1 MPAVLFFSIEIAM
14 TMTEQLNALG
24 SILAQGSL
32 HSLFQP
38 IICLSERRILGY
50 EALSRGPSNSPLHS
64 PVALFSVASH
74 AGRLSELEIACRESA
89 CRRFSEQK
97 LPGKLFL
104 NISPESLMET
114 AHQPG
119 RTLQLLRDFGIPPSQ
134 VVIELTEQTPTDD
147 FDLLQT
153 ALHHYRDMGFAI
165 ALDDL
170 GAGYSSLRLWSEL
183 RPDYVKIDRHFIDG
197 IHQDALKREF
207 VGSILQIARASRA
220 QVIAEGI
227 ELPEELAVLTEMGV
241 DLVQGYLL
249 CRPQEQPPQEAR
261 LMLPKQDNANLALS
275 EEGSDL
281 SALLNEQPAVDQDTA
296 TALVLESFRRQA
308 NLNSLA
314 VLDGRGHPVGIVH
327 RHSLSD
333 ALLKP
338 FATDLFAR
346 KPISRLMSDDFL
358 AVELSQSLQQVSR
371 LLTSRARQRIEED
384 FIITLNGDYL
394 GLGRVIDV
402 LKLITELK
410 IQQARYANPLT
421 LLPGNVPIQQ
431 CLTRLLQ
438 QRRESVI
445 CYVDIDSFKPFNDIY
460 GYGRGDEVLL
470 CLAQC
475 LNDRVDPS
483 RDFVGHIGGDDFFT
497 GAGPAGLAQ
506 AAQPVIGR
514 FPHPMPALLSHRTH
528 RRRLLRG
535 VEPPGRA
542 PGVRLVVAVDRCGAF
557 VSTGLWTTG
566 CQPVGGAGLTG
577 QAPRQGCGRLQHSC
591 HRQHG
596 QRAAAALSLGGFRV
610 LVFEHS
616 HHFRGMPGCR
626 RHTIG
631 WPTETPQA
639 LHTLKEAGTRQA
651 AGALA
656 DDQRAAQ
663 WLLGLGVQCGQV
675 FKGRGQRLHR
685 RRGELQA
692 LQQRAVGQQMALAA
706 RLVQFVE

>member
-1 MPAVLFFSIEIAM
+1 M
-14 TMTEQLNALG
+14 TTTEQLSALS
-24 SILAQGSL
+24 SILAQSSL

-38 IICLSERRILGY
+38 IVSLSQRRILGY

-64 PVALFSVASH
+64 PVALFAVARQ
-74 AGRLSELEIACRESA
+74 AGRLSELEIACRYSA
-89 CRRFSEQK
+89 CKRFSEQQ

-104 NISPESLMET
+104 NVSPESLLEA

-119 RTLQLLRDFGIPPSQ
+119 RTLQLLQDFGIPPSQ
-134 VVIELTEQTPTDD
+134 VVIELTEQTPIDD
-147 FDLLQT
+147 FQLLQN
-153 ALHHYRDMGFAI
+153 ALHHYRDMGFSI

-207 VGSILQIARASRA
+207 VGSILQIAKASRA
-220 QVIAEGI
+220 LVIAEGI
-227 ELPEELAVLTEMGV
+227 EMAEELAVLTEMGV
-241 DLVQGYLL
+241 DLIQGYLL
-249 CRPQEQPPQEAR
+249 CRPQEQPPRDAR
-261 LMLPKQDNANLALS
+261 AMMPKHDNTSVALND
-275 EEGSDL
+275 EGSDL
-281 SALLNEQPAVDQDTA
+281 SALLKEQPAVARDIPTA
-296 TALVLESFRRQA
+296 NVLEAFRQQA

-314 VLDGRGHPVGIVH
+314 VLDEQGQPCGIVH

-346 KPISRLMSDDFL
+346 KPISRLMNDDFL

-371 LLTSRARQRIEED
+371 LITSRARQRIEED
-384 FIITLNGDYL
+384 FIITLNGHYL

-438 QRRESVI
+438 QGRESVI

-483 RDFVGHIGGDDFFT
+483 RDFVGHIGGDDFLLVLGPEDWRKRLNQLLDDFHSQCRRFYRSEHLE
-497 GAGPAGLAQ
+497 AGCFVALNRQGVRQ
-506 AAQPVIGR
+506 E
-514 FPHPMPALLSHRTH
+514 FPLLS
-528 RRRLLRG
+528 LSIG
-535 VEPPGRA
+535 V
-542 PGVRLVVAVDRCGAF
+542 VHLY
-557 VSTGLWTTG
+557 
-566 CQPVGGAGLTG
+566 
-577 QAPRQGCGRLQHSC
+577 
-591 HRQHG
+591 
-596 QRAAAALSLGGFRV
+596 
-610 LVFEHS
+610 
-616 HHFRGMPGCR
+616 
-626 RHTIG
+626 
-631 WPTETPQA
+631 PQA
-639 LHTLKEAGTRQA
+639 
-651 AGALA
+651 
-656 DDQRAAQ
+656 
-663 WLLGLGVQCGQV
+663 CGQLDSS
-675 FKGRGQRLHR
+675 QLA
-685 RRGELQA
+685 ELASQA
-692 LQQRAVGQQMALAA
+692 KHHAKNVQGYSIHVIDSLETAA
-706 RLVQFVE
+706 CLGTSVVNEPTRDRDQPTDLTASA

>member
-1 MPAVLFFSIEIAM
+1 M
-14 TMTEQLNALG
+14 TTTEQLSALS
-24 SILAQGSL
+24 SILTQSGL

-38 IICLSERRILGY
+38 IISLSERRILGY
-50 EALSRGPSNSPLHS
+50 EALTRGPSNSPLHS
-64 PVALFSVASH
+64 PIALFAVARQ
-74 AGRLSELEIACRESA
+74 AGRLSELEIACRQSA
-89 CRRFSEQK
+89 CRRFNEQQ

-104 NISPESLMET
+104 NVSPESLLEA

-119 RTLQLLRDFGIPPSQ
+119 RTLQLLQDFGIPPSQ
-134 VVIELTEQTPTDD
+134 VVIELTEQTPIDD
-147 FDLLQT
+147 FQLLQT
-153 ALHHYRDMGFAI
+153 ALHHYRAMGFSI

-207 VGSILQIARASRA
+207 VGSILQIAKASRA

-249 CRPQEQPPQEAR
+249 GRPQEHPPRDAR
-261 LMLPKQDNANLALS
+261 ALMPKHDSSSVALND
-275 EEGSDL
+275 EGSDL
-281 SALLNEQPAVDQDTA
+281 SALLNDQPAVHRDTP
-296 TALVLESFRRQA
+296 TANVLEAFRRQA

-314 VLDGRGHPVGIVH
+314 VLDEQGQPCGIVH

-346 KPISRLMSDDFL
+346 KPISRLMNDDFL
-358 AVELSQSLQQVSR
+358 AVEMSQSLQQVSR
-371 LLTSRARQRIEED
+371 LITSRARQRIEED
-384 FIITLNGDYL
+384 FIITLNGGYL

-438 QRRESVI
+438 QGRESVI

-475 LNDRVDPS
+475 LNERVDPS
-483 RDFVGHIGGDDFFT
+483 RDFVGHIGGDDFLLVL
-497 GAGPAGLAQ
+497 GPEDWRKRLNQ
-506 AAQPVIGR
+506 LLDDFQSQCRR
-514 FPHPMPALLSHRTH
+514 FYRPEHLEASCFIAPNRQGVRQEFPLLSLSIGAVHLH
-528 RRRLLRG
+528 PEACAQLDASQLAEMASQAKHHAKN
-535 VEPPGRA
+535 VPGYSVHVIDSLTA
-542 PGVRLVVAVDRCGAF
+542 PDLHPSQLV
-557 VSTGLWTTG
+557 
-566 CQPVGGAGLTG
+566 
-577 QAPRQGCGRLQHSC
+577 
-591 HRQHG
+591 G
-596 QRAAAALSLGGFRV
+596 QR
-610 LVFEHS
+610 
-616 HHFRGMPGCR
+616 
-626 RHTIG
+626 
-631 WPTETPQA
+631 
-639 LHTLKEAGTRQA
+639 
-651 AGALA
+651 
-656 DDQRAAQ
+656 
-663 WLLGLGVQCGQV
+663 
-675 FKGRGQRLHR
+675 
-685 RRGELQA
+685 
-692 LQQRAVGQQMALAA
+692 
-706 RLVQFVE
+706 

>member
-1 MPAVLFFSIEIAM
+1 M
-14 TMTEQLNALG
+14 TTTEQLSALS
-24 SILAQGSL
+24 SILAQSGL

-50 EALSRGPSNSPLHS
+50 EALTRGPSNSPLHS
-64 PVALFSVASH
+64 PVALFAVARQV
-74 AGRLSELEIACRESA
+74 GRLNELEIACRQSA
-89 CRRFSEQK
+89 CKGFSEQQ

-104 NISPESLMET
+104 NVSPESLLEA

-119 RTLQLLRDFGIPPSQ
+119 RTLQLLQDFGIPPSQ
-134 VVIELTEQTPTDD
+134 VVIELTEQTPIDD
-147 FDLLQT
+147 FQLLHN
-153 ALHHYRDMGFAI
+153 ALHHYRDMGFSI

-207 VGSILQIARASRA
+207 VGSILQIAKASRA

-227 ELPEELAVLTEMGV
+227 EVAEELEVLTEMGV
-241 DLVQGYLL
+241 DLLQGYLL
-249 CRPQEQPPQEAR
+249 CRPQEHPPR
-261 LMLPKQDNANLALS
+261 DGRNLLPKRESTPATLND
-275 EEGSDL
+275 EGSDL
-281 SALLNEQPAVDQDTA
+281 SALLNEQPAVARDIPTA
-296 TALVLESFRRQA
+296 TVLEAFRRQA

-314 VLDGRGHPVGIVH
+314 VLDEQGQPCGIVH

-346 KPISRLMSDDFL
+346 KPISRLMNDDFL

-371 LLTSRARQRIEED
+371 LITSRARQRIEED
-384 FIITLNGDYL
+384 FIITLNGSYL

-431 CLTRLLQ
+431 CLTHLLQ
-438 QRRESVI
+438 QGRESLI

-483 RDFVGHIGGDDFFT
+483 RDFVGHIGGDDFLLVLGPEDWQKRLNQLLDDFHSQCRRFYRSEHLQ
-497 GAGPAGLAQ
+497 AGCFIAPNRQGIRQ
-506 AAQPVIGR
+506 E
-514 FPHPMPALLSHRTH
+514 FALLS
-528 RRRLLRG
+528 LSIG
-535 VEPPGRA
+535 V
-542 PGVRLVVAVDRCGAF
+542 VHLY
-557 VSTGLWTTG
+557 
-566 CQPVGGAGLTG
+566 
-577 QAPRQGCGRLQHSC
+577 
-591 HRQHG
+591 
-596 QRAAAALSLGGFRV
+596 
-610 LVFEHS
+610 
-616 HHFRGMPGCR
+616 
-626 RHTIG
+626 
-631 WPTETPQA
+631 PQA
-639 LHTLKEAGTRQA
+639 CGQLDASQLAELASQAKHHAKNVPGYSIHVIDSRQMA
-651 AGALA
+651 DGFTADADRLA
-656 DDQRAAQ
+656 DPAYSTDSAAP
-663 WLLGLGVQCGQV
+663 
-675 FKGRGQRLHR
+675 
-685 RRGELQA
+685 A
-692 LQQRAVGQQMALAA
+692 
-706 RLVQFVE
+706 

>member
-1 MPAVLFFSIEIAM
+1 M
-14 TMTEQLNALG
+14 TTTEQLSALG
-24 SILAQGSL
+24 SILTQGGL

-38 IICLSERRILGY
+38 IVCLSEKRVIGY

-64 PVALFSVASH
+64 PLALFAVARQ
-74 AGRLSELEIACRESA
+74 AGRLSELEIACRQSA
-89 CRRFSEQK
+89 CRRFNDQQ

-104 NISPESLMET
+104 NVSPESLLEA

-119 RTLQLLRDFGIPPSQ
+119 RTLQLLQDFGIPPSQ

-147 FDLLQT
+147 FQLLQT
-153 ALHHYRDMGFAI
+153 ALHHYRAMGFSI

-207 VGSILQIARASRA
+207 VGSILQIAKASRA

-227 ELPEELAVLTEMGV
+227 ELAEELAVLTEMGV

-249 CRPQEQPPQEAR
+249 CRPQEQPPRDAR
-261 LMLPKQDNANLALS
+261 KMLPKHDSSTVALND
-275 EEGSDL
+275 EGCDL
-281 SALLNEQPAVDQDTA
+281 SALLNEQPAVARETPTA
-296 TALVLESFRRQA
+296 TVLEAFRRQA

-314 VLDGRGHPVGIVH
+314 VLDAQGHPCGIVH

-358 AVELSQSLQQVSR
+358 AVEMTQSLQQVSR
-371 LLTSRARQRIEED
+371 LITSRARQRIEED
-384 FIITLNGDYL
+384 FIITLDGGYL

-438 QRRESVI
+438 QQRESVI

-483 RDFVGHIGGDDFFT
+483 RDFVGHIGGDDFLLVLGPEDWRKRLNQLVDDFQSQCRRFYRSEHLE
-497 GAGPAGLAQ
+497 AGCFIAPNRQGVRQ
-506 AAQPVIGR
+506 E
-514 FPHPMPALLSHRTH
+514 FALLS
-528 RRRLLRG
+528 LSIG
-535 VEPPGRA
+535 VVHLHPQACAQLDASQLAEMASQAKHHAKNVPGYSVYLIDSLVVSGRA
-542 PGVRLVVAVDRCGAF
+542 PSRA
-557 VSTGLWTTG
+557 S
-566 CQPVGGAGLTG
+566 PLT
-577 QAPRQGCGRLQHSC
+577 QGS
-591 HRQHG
+591 
-596 QRAAAALSLGGFRV
+596 V
-610 LVFEHS
+610 LVKDFAS
-616 HHFRGMPGCR
+616 D
-626 RHTIG
+626 T
-631 WPTETPQA
+631 
-639 LHTLKEAGTRQA
+639 
-651 AGALA
+651 
-656 DDQRAAQ
+656 
-663 WLLGLGVQCGQV
+663 
-675 FKGRGQRLHR
+675 
-685 RRGELQA
+685 
-692 LQQRAVGQQMALAA
+692 
-706 RLVQFVE
+706 

>member
-1 MPAVLFFSIEIAM
+1 M
-14 TMTEQLNALG
+14 TTTEQLSALG
-24 SILAQGSL
+24 SILSQSGL

-38 IICLSERRILGY
+38 IISLSERRILGY

-64 PVALFSVASH
+64 PVALFAVARQ

-89 CRRFSEQK
+89 CRRFNEQQ
-97 LPGKLFL
+97 LPGMLFL
-104 NISPESLMET
+104 NVSPESLLEA

-119 RTLQLLRDFGIPPSQ
+119 RTLQLLQDFGIPPSQ

-147 FDLLQT
+147 FQLLQT
-153 ALHHYRDMGFAI
+153 ALHHYRAMGFSI

-207 VGSILQIARASRA
+207 VGSILQIAKASRA
-220 QVIAEGI
+220 KVIAEGI
-227 ELPEELAVLTEMGV
+227 ELAEELTVLTEMGV

-249 CRPQEQPPQEAR
+249 CRPQEHPPRDAR
-261 LMLPKQDNANLALS
+261 ALMPRQDSTAVVLS
-275 EEGSDL
+275 EDGSDL
-281 SALLNEQPAVDQDTA
+281 SALLNELPAVNRDTPTA
-296 TALVLESFRRQA
+296 TVLEAFRRQA

-314 VLDGRGHPVGIVH
+314 VLDEQGQPCGIVH

-333 ALLKP
+333 VLLKP

-346 KPISRLMSDDFL
+346 KPISRLMNDDFL

-371 LLTSRARQRIEED
+371 LITSRARQRIEED
-384 FIITLNGDYL
+384 FIITLNGGYL

-483 RDFVGHIGGDDFFT
+483 RDFVGHIGGDDFLLVLGPEDWRKRLNQLLDDFQSQCRRFYRSEHLE
-497 GAGPAGLAQ
+497 AGCFIAPNRQGQ
-506 AAQPVIGR
+506 RQE
-514 FPHPMPALLSHRTH
+514 FALLS
-528 RRRLLRG
+528 LSIG
-535 VEPPGRA
+535 VVHLHPQACEQLDASQLAEMASQAKHHAKNVQGYS
-542 PGVRLVVAVDRCGAF
+542 VHVIDSLVVSTVDE
-557 VSTGLWTTG
+557 
-566 CQPVGGAGLTG
+566 
-577 QAPRQGCGRLQHSC
+577 
-591 HRQHG
+591 
-596 QRAAAALSLGGFRV
+596 V
-610 LVFEHS
+610 LVS
-616 HHFRGMPGCR
+616 G
-626 RHTIG
+626 
-631 WPTETPQA
+631 
-639 LHTLKEAGTRQA
+639 
-651 AGALA
+651 
-656 DDQRAAQ
+656 
-663 WLLGLGVQCGQV
+663 
-675 FKGRGQRLHR
+675 HR
-685 RRGELQA
+685 
-692 LQQRAVGQQMALAA
+692 
-706 RLVQFVE
+706 

>member
-1 MPAVLFFSIEIAM
+1 M
-14 TMTEQLNALG
+14 TTTEQLSALS
-24 SILAQGSL
+24 SILTQGGL

-64 PVALFSVASH
+64 PVALFAVARQ

-89 CRRFSEQK
+89 CRRFNEQQ
-97 LPGKLFL
+97 LPGLLFL
-104 NISPESLMET
+104 NVSPESLLEA

-119 RTLQLLRDFGIPPSQ
+119 RTLQLLQDFGIPPSQ

-147 FDLLQT
+147 FQLLQT
-153 ALHHYRDMGFAI
+153 ALHHYRAMGFSI

-207 VGSILQIARASRA
+207 VGSILQIAKASRA

-227 ELPEELAVLTEMGV
+227 ELAEELTVLTEMGV

-249 CRPQEQPPQEAR
+249 CRPQEHPPRDAR
-261 LMLPKQDNANLALS
+261 ALMPRQDSTAVVLS
-275 EEGSDL
+275 EDGSDL
-281 SALLNEQPAVDQDTA
+281 SALLNEQPAVNRDTPTA
-296 TALVLESFRRQA
+296 TVLEAFRRQA

-314 VLDGRGHPVGIVH
+314 VLDEQGQPCGIVH

-333 ALLKP
+333 VLLKP
-338 FATDLFAR
+338 FATDLYAR

-371 LLTSRARQRIEED
+371 LITSRARQRIEED
-384 FIITLNGDYL
+384 FIITLNGGYL

-445 CYVDIDSFKPFNDIY
+445 CYVDIDSFKPFNDLY

-475 LNDRVDPS
+475 LNDRIDPS
-483 RDFVGHIGGDDFFT
+483 RDFVGHIGGDDFLLVLGPEDWRKRLNQLLDDFQSQCRRFYRSEHLE
-497 GAGPAGLAQ
+497 AGCFIAPNRQGVRQ
-506 AAQPVIGR
+506 E
-514 FPHPMPALLSHRTH
+514 FALLS
-528 RRRLLRG
+528 LSIG
-535 VEPPGRA
+535 VVHLHPQACEQLDASQLAEMASQAKHHAKNVPGYSVHVIDSLAQRMSY
-542 PGVRLVVAVDRCGAF
+542 GELF
-557 VSTGLWTTG
+557 V
-566 CQPVGGAGLTG
+566 
-577 QAPRQGCGRLQHSC
+577 
-591 HRQHG
+591 G
-596 QRAAAALSLGGFRV
+596 QR
-610 LVFEHS
+610 
-616 HHFRGMPGCR
+616 
-626 RHTIG
+626 
-631 WPTETPQA
+631 
-639 LHTLKEAGTRQA
+639 
-651 AGALA
+651 
-656 DDQRAAQ
+656 
-663 WLLGLGVQCGQV
+663 
-675 FKGRGQRLHR
+675 
-685 RRGELQA
+685 
-692 LQQRAVGQQMALAA
+692 
-706 RLVQFVE
+706 

>member
-1 MPAVLFFSIEIAM
+1 M
-14 TMTEQLNALG
+14 TTTEQLSALS
-24 SILAQGSL
+24 SILTQSGL

-50 EALSRGPSNSPLHS
+50 EALTRGPSNSPLHS
-64 PVALFSVASH
+64 PIALFAVARQ
-74 AGRLSELEIACRESA
+74 AGRLSELEIACRQSA
-89 CRRFSEQK
+89 CRRFNEQQ

-104 NISPESLMET
+104 NVSPESLLEA

-119 RTLQLLRDFGIPPSQ
+119 RTLQLLQDLGIAPSQ
-134 VVIELTEQTPTDD
+134 VVIELTEQTPIDD
-147 FDLLQT
+147 FQLLQT
-153 ALHHYRDMGFAI
+153 ALHHYRAMGFSI

-207 VGSILQIARASRA
+207 VGSILQIAKASRA

-249 CRPQEQPPQEAR
+249 GRPQEHPSRDAR
-261 LMLPKQDNANLALS
+261 AMMPKHDSSAVALND
-275 EEGSDL
+275 EGSDL
-281 SALLNEQPAVDQDTA
+281 SALLNDQPAVQRDTPTA
-296 TALVLESFRRQA
+296 TVLEAFRRQA

-314 VLDGRGHPVGIVH
+314 VLDEQGQPCGIVH

-346 KPISRLMSDDFL
+346 KPISRLMNDDFL
-358 AVELSQSLQQVSR
+358 AVEISQSLQQVSR
-371 LLTSRARQRIEED
+371 LITSRARQRIEED
-384 FIITLNGDYL
+384 FIITLNGSYL

-438 QRRESVI
+438 QARESII

-475 LNDRVDPS
+475 LNERIDPT
-483 RDFVGHIGGDDFFT
+483 RDFVGHIGGDDFLLVLGPEDWRKRLNQLLDDFQNQCRRFYRPEHLE
-497 GAGPAGLAQ
+497 AGCFIAPNRQGVRQ
-506 AAQPVIGR
+506 E
-514 FPHPMPALLSHRTH
+514 FALLSLSIGVVH
-528 RRRLLRG
+528 LRP
-535 VEPPGRA
+535 EA
-542 PGVRLVVAVDRCGAF
+542 C
-557 VSTGLWTTG
+557 
-566 CQPVGGAGLTG
+566 
-577 QAPRQGCGRLQHSC
+577 
-591 HRQHG
+591 
-596 QRAAAALSLGGFRV
+596 AALDASQLAEMASQAKHHAKGVVGFSV
-610 LVFEHS
+610 YLLDPTAFPKASQLV
-616 HHFRGMPGCR
+616 G
-626 RHTIG
+626 
-631 WPTETPQA
+631 
-639 LHTLKEAGTRQA
+639 
-651 AGALA
+651 
-656 DDQRAAQ
+656 
-663 WLLGLGVQCGQV
+663 
-675 FKGRGQRLHR
+675 
-685 RRGELQA
+685 
-692 LQQRAVGQQMALAA
+692 
-706 RLVQFVE
+706 

>member
-1 MPAVLFFSIEIAM
+1 M
-14 TMTEQLNALG
+14 TTTEQLSALS
-24 SILAQGSL
+24 SILTQSGL

-50 EALSRGPSNSPLHS
+50 EALTRGPSNSPLHS
-64 PVALFSVASH
+64 PIALFAVARQ
-74 AGRLSELEIACRESA
+74 AGRLSELEIACRQSA
-89 CRRFSEQK
+89 CRRFNEQQ

-104 NISPESLMET
+104 NVSPESLLEA

-119 RTLQLLRDFGIPPSQ
+119 RTLQLLQDLGIAPSQ
-134 VVIELTEQTPTDD
+134 VVIELTEQTPIDD
-147 FDLLQT
+147 FHLLQT
-153 ALHHYRDMGFAI
+153 ALHHYRAMGFSI

-207 VGSILQIARASRA
+207 VGSILQIAKASRA

-249 CRPQEQPPQEAR
+249 GRPQEHPSRDAR
-261 LMLPKQDNANLALS
+261 AMMPKHDSSAVALND
-275 EEGSDL
+275 EGSDL
-281 SALLNEQPAVDQDTA
+281 SALLNDQPAVQRDTPTA
-296 TALVLESFRRQA
+296 TVLEAFRRQA

-314 VLDGRGHPVGIVH
+314 VLDEQGQPCGIVH

-346 KPISRLMSDDFL
+346 KPISRLMNDDFL
-358 AVELSQSLQQVSR
+358 AVEMSQSLQQVSR
-371 LLTSRARQRIEED
+371 LITSRARQRIEED
-384 FIITLNGDYL
+384 FIITLNGGYL

-438 QRRESVI
+438 QARESII

-475 LNDRVDPS
+475 LNERIDPT
-483 RDFVGHIGGDDFFT
+483 RDFVGHIGGDDFLLVLGPEDWRKRLNQLLDDFQSQCRRFYRPEHLE
-497 GAGPAGLAQ
+497 AGCFVAPNRQGVRQ
-506 AAQPVIGR
+506 E
-514 FPHPMPALLSHRTH
+514 FELLSLSIGVVHLRPEACATLDASQLAEMASQAKH
-528 RRRLLRG
+528 HAKGVVGFSVYLLETG
-535 VEPPGRA
+535 TA
-542 PGVRLVVAVDRCGAF
+542 PIL
-557 VSTGLWTTG
+557 
-566 CQPVGGAGLTG
+566 QPTQLI
-577 QAPRQGCGRLQHSC
+577 
-591 HRQHG
+591 G
-596 QRAAAALSLGGFRV
+596 QR
-610 LVFEHS
+610 
-616 HHFRGMPGCR
+616 
-626 RHTIG
+626 
-631 WPTETPQA
+631 
-639 LHTLKEAGTRQA
+639 
-651 AGALA
+651 
-656 DDQRAAQ
+656 
-663 WLLGLGVQCGQV
+663 
-675 FKGRGQRLHR
+675 
-685 RRGELQA
+685 
-692 LQQRAVGQQMALAA
+692 
-706 RLVQFVE
+706 

>member
-1 MPAVLFFSIEIAM
+1 M
-14 TMTEQLNALG
+14 TTTEQLSALS
-24 SILAQGSL
+24 SILAQSGL

-38 IICLSERRILGY
+38 IISLSERRILGY

-64 PVALFSVASH
+64 PVTLFAVARQ
-74 AGRLSELEIACRESA
+74 AGRLSELEIACRHSA
-89 CRRFSEQK
+89 CRRFSEQL

-104 NISPESLMET
+104 NVSPESLLEA

-119 RTLQLLRDFGIPPSQ
+119 RTLQLLQDFGIPPSQ
-134 VVIELTEQTPTDD
+134 VVIELTEQTPIDD
-147 FDLLQT
+147 FQLLQN
-153 ALHHYRDMGFAI
+153 ALHHYRDMGFSI

-207 VGSILQIARASRA
+207 VGSILQIAKASRA
-220 QVIAEGI
+220 KVIAEGI
-227 ELPEELAVLTEMGV
+227 ELAEELAVLTEMGV

-249 CRPQEQPPQEAR
+249 CRPQEQPSQDAWA
-261 LMLPKQDNANLALS
+261 MMPKHDNTSVALND
-275 EEGSDL
+275 EGSDL
-281 SALLNEQPAVDQDTA
+281 SALLNDQPAVARNTPTA
-296 TALVLESFRRQA
+296 NVLEAFRRQA

-314 VLDGRGHPVGIVH
+314 VLDEQGQPCGIVH

-346 KPISRLMSDDFL
+346 KPISRLMNDDFL
-358 AVELSQSLQQVSR
+358 AVELTQSLQQVSR
-371 LLTSRARQRIEED
+371 LITSRARQRIEED
-384 FIITLNGDYL
+384 FIITLNGHYL

-438 QRRESVI
+438 QGRESVI

-483 RDFVGHIGGDDFFT
+483 RDFVGHIGGDDFLLVLGPEDWRKRLNQLLDDFHSQCRRFYRSEHLE
-497 GAGPAGLAQ
+497 AGCFVAPNRQGIRQ
-506 AAQPVIGR
+506 E
-514 FPHPMPALLSHRTH
+514 FPLLS
-528 RRRLLRG
+528 LSIG
-535 VEPPGRA
+535 V
-542 PGVRLVVAVDRCGAF
+542 VHLY
-557 VSTGLWTTG
+557 
-566 CQPVGGAGLTG
+566 
-577 QAPRQGCGRLQHSC
+577 
-591 HRQHG
+591 
-596 QRAAAALSLGGFRV
+596 
-610 LVFEHS
+610 
-616 HHFRGMPGCR
+616 
-626 RHTIG
+626 
-631 WPTETPQA
+631 PQA
-639 LHTLKEAGTRQA
+639 CGQLDSSQLAELASQA
-651 AGALA
+651 KHHAKNVQGYSVHVIDSLEALA
-656 DDQRAAQ
+656 RQRTGNLSAAD
-663 WLLGLGVQCGQV
+663 
-675 FKGRGQRLHR
+675 
-685 RRGELQA
+685 
-692 LQQRAVGQQMALAA
+692 LAA
-706 RLVQFVE
+706 PA

>member
-1 MPAVLFFSIEIAM
+1 M
-14 TMTEQLNALG
+14 TTTEQLSALS
-24 SILAQGSL
+24 SILAQSGL

-38 IICLSERRILGY
+38 IISLSERRTLGY

-64 PVALFSVASH
+64 PVALFAVARQ
-74 AGRLSELEIACRESA
+74 AGRLSELEIACRQSA
-89 CRRFSEQK
+89 CKRFSEQQ

-104 NISPESLMET
+104 NVSPESLLEA

-119 RTLQLLRDFGIPPSQ
+119 RTLQLLEDFGIPPSQ
-134 VVIELTEQTPTDD
+134 VVIELTEQTPIDD
-147 FDLLQT
+147 FQLLQN
-153 ALHHYRDMGFAI
+153 ALHHYRDMGFSI

-207 VGSILQIARASRA
+207 VGSILQIAKASRA

-227 ELPEELAVLTEMGV
+227 ELTEELAVLTEMGV

-249 CRPQEQPPQEAR
+249 CRPQEQPPRDAR
-261 LMLPKQDNANLALS
+261 AMMPKHDHTSVALNDD
-275 EEGSDL
+275 GSDL
-281 SALLNEQPAVDQDTA
+281 SALLNEQPAVARNTPTA
-296 TALVLESFRRQA
+296 NVLEAFRRQA

-314 VLDGRGHPVGIVH
+314 VLDEQGQPCGIVH

-346 KPISRLMSDDFL
+346 KPISRLMNDDFL

-371 LLTSRARQRIEED
+371 LITSRARQRIEED
-384 FIITLNGDYL
+384 FIITLNGHYL

-431 CLTRLLQ
+431 CLSRLLQ
-438 QRRESVI
+438 QARESVI

-483 RDFVGHIGGDDFFT
+483 RDFVGHIGGDDFLLVL
-497 GAGPAGLAQ
+497 GPEDW
-506 AAQPVIGR
+506 
-514 FPHPMPALLSHRTH
+514 
-528 RRRLLRG
+528 RRRLNQLLDDFHSQCRRFYRSEHLEAG
-535 VEPPGRA
+535 CFVA
-542 PGVRLVVAVDRCGAF
+542 PN
-557 VSTGLWTTG
+557 
-566 CQPVGGAGLTG
+566 
-577 QAPRQGCGRLQHSC
+577 RQGIRQEFPLLSLSIGVVHLYPQACGQLDSSQLAELASQAKHHAKNIQGYSIHVIDSLEAAASLGAQNLSEPLRDQSAD
-591 HRQHG
+591 
-596 QRAAAALSLGGFRV
+596 RAASV
-610 LVFEHS
+610 
-616 HHFRGMPGCR
+616 
-626 RHTIG
+626 
-631 WPTETPQA
+631 
-639 LHTLKEAGTRQA
+639 
-651 AGALA
+651 
-656 DDQRAAQ
+656 
-663 WLLGLGVQCGQV
+663 
-675 FKGRGQRLHR
+675 
-685 RRGELQA
+685 
-692 LQQRAVGQQMALAA
+692 
-706 RLVQFVE
+706 

>member
-1 MPAVLFFSIEIAM
+1 M
-14 TMTEQLNALG
+14 TTTEQLSALS
-24 SILAQGSL
+24 SILTQSGL

-38 IICLSERRILGY
+38 IISLSERRIVGY

-64 PVALFSVASH
+64 PVALFAVARQ
-74 AGRLSELEIACRESA
+74 AGRLNELEIACRQSA
-89 CRRFSEQK
+89 CRRFNEQQ

-104 NISPESLMET
+104 NVSPESLLEA

-119 RTLQLLRDFGIPPSQ
+119 RTLQLLQDFGIPPSQ

-147 FDLLQT
+147 FQLLQN
-153 ALHHYRDMGFAI
+153 ALHHYRAMGFSI

-207 VGSILQIARASRA
+207 VGSILQIAKASRA
-220 QVIAEGI
+220 KVIAEGI

-241 DLVQGYLL
+241 DLLQGYLL
-249 CRPQEQPPQEAR
+249 CRPQEHPPRDAR
-261 LMLPKQDNANLALS
+261 TFIPKPNSVAAILN
-275 EEGSDL
+275 EEVSDL
-281 SALLNEQPAVDQDTA
+281 SALLNDQPAVTSDTPTA
-296 TALVLESFRRQA
+296 TVLEAFRSQA

-314 VLDGRGHPVGIVH
+314 VLDKQGQPCGIVH

-371 LLTSRARQRIEED
+371 LITSRARQRIEED
-384 FIITLNGDYL
+384 FIITLNGSYL

-438 QRRESVI
+438 QKRESVI

-475 LNDRVDPS
+475 LNDRIDPS
-483 RDFVGHIGGDDFFT
+483 RDFVGHIGGDDFLLVLGPEDWRKRLNQLLDDFHSQCRRFYRSEHLE
-497 GAGPAGLAQ
+497 AGCFIAPNRQGIRQ
-506 AAQPVIGR
+506 E
-514 FPHPMPALLSHRTH
+514 FALLS
-528 RRRLLRG
+528 LSIG
-535 VEPPGRA
+535 V
-542 PGVRLVVAVDRCGAF
+542 VHL
-557 VSTGLWTTG
+557 
-566 CQPVGGAGLTG
+566 
-577 QAPRQGCGRLQHSC
+577 H
-591 HRQHG
+591 
-596 QRAAAALSLGGFRV
+596 
-610 LVFEHS
+610 
-616 HHFRGMPGCR
+616 
-626 RHTIG
+626 
-631 WPTETPQA
+631 PQA
-639 LHTLKEAGTRQA
+639 CAKLDASQLAEMASQA
-651 AGALA
+651 KHHAKNVPGYSVHVIDSLA
-656 DDQRAAQ
+656 VSGPEEE
-663 WLLGLGVQCGQV
+663 LLIG
-675 FKGRGQRLHR
+675 HR
-685 RRGELQA
+685 
-692 LQQRAVGQQMALAA
+692 
-706 RLVQFVE
+706 

>member
-1 MPAVLFFSIEIAM
+1 M
-14 TMTEQLNALG
+14 TTTEQLSALS
-24 SILAQGSL
+24 SILTQSGL

-50 EALSRGPSNSPLHS
+50 EALTRGPSNSPLHS
-64 PVALFSVASH
+64 PIALFAVARQ
-74 AGRLSELEIACRESA
+74 AGRLSELEIACRQSA
-89 CRRFSEQK
+89 CRRFNEQQ

-104 NISPESLMET
+104 NVSPESLLEA

-119 RTLQLLRDFGIPPSQ
+119 RTLQLLQDLGIAPSQ
-134 VVIELTEQTPTDD
+134 VVIELTEQTPIDD
-147 FDLLQT
+147 FQLLQT
-153 ALHHYRDMGFAI
+153 ALHHYRAMGFSI

-207 VGSILQIARASRA
+207 VGSILQIAKASRA

-249 CRPQEQPPQEAR
+249 GRPQEHPSRDAR
-261 LMLPKQDNANLALS
+261 ALMPKHDSSAVALND
-275 EEGSDL
+275 EGSDL
-281 SALLNEQPAVDQDTA
+281 SALLNDQPAVQRDTPTA
-296 TALVLESFRRQA
+296 TVLEAFRRQA

-314 VLDGRGHPVGIVH
+314 VLDEQGQPCGIVH

-346 KPISRLMSDDFL
+346 KPISRLMNDDFL
-358 AVELSQSLQQVSR
+358 AVEISQSLQQVSR
-371 LLTSRARQRIEED
+371 LITSRARQRIEED
-384 FIITLNGDYL
+384 FIITLNGSYL

-438 QRRESVI
+438 QARESII

-475 LNDRVDPS
+475 LNERIDPT
-483 RDFVGHIGGDDFFT
+483 RDFVGHIGGDDFLLVLGPEDWRKRLNQLLDDFQNQCRRFYRPEHLE
-497 GAGPAGLAQ
+497 AGCFIAPNRQGVRQ
-506 AAQPVIGR
+506 E
-514 FPHPMPALLSHRTH
+514 FALLSLSIGVVH
-528 RRRLLRG
+528 LRP
-535 VEPPGRA
+535 EA
-542 PGVRLVVAVDRCGAF
+542 C
-557 VSTGLWTTG
+557 
-566 CQPVGGAGLTG
+566 
-577 QAPRQGCGRLQHSC
+577 
-591 HRQHG
+591 
-596 QRAAAALSLGGFRV
+596 AALDASQLAEMASQAKHHAKGVVGFSVHLIDSFALGDQQLQ
-610 LVFEHS
+610 LVE
-616 HHFRGMPGCR
+616 
-626 RHTIG
+626 
-631 WPTETPQA
+631 
-639 LHTLKEAGTRQA
+639 
-651 AGALA
+651 
-656 DDQRAAQ
+656 
-663 WLLGLGVQCGQV
+663 QC
-675 FKGRGQRLHR
+675 
-685 RRGELQA
+685 
-692 LQQRAVGQQMALAA
+692 
-706 RLVQFVE
+706 

>member
-1 MPAVLFFSIEIAM
+1 M
-14 TMTEQLNALG
+14 TTTEQLSALS
-24 SILAQGSL
+24 SILTQSGL

-50 EALSRGPSNSPLHS
+50 EALTRGPSNSPLHS
-64 PVALFSVASH
+64 PIALFAVARQ
-74 AGRLSELEIACRESA
+74 AGRLSELEIACRQSA
-89 CRRFSEQK
+89 CRRFNEQQ

-104 NISPESLMET
+104 NVSPESLLEA

-119 RTLQLLRDFGIPPSQ
+119 RTLQLLQDLGIAPSQ
-134 VVIELTEQTPTDD
+134 VVIELTEQTPIDD
-147 FDLLQT
+147 FQLLQT
-153 ALHHYRDMGFAI
+153 ALHHYRAMGFSI

-207 VGSILQIARASRA
+207 VGSILQIAKASRA

-249 CRPQEQPPQEAR
+249 GRPQEHPSRDAR
-261 LMLPKQDNANLALS
+261 AMMPKHDSSAVALND
-275 EEGSDL
+275 EGSDL
-281 SALLNEQPAVDQDTA
+281 SALLNEQPAVQRDTPTA
-296 TALVLESFRRQA
+296 TVLEAFRRQA

-314 VLDGRGHPVGIVH
+314 VLDEQGQPCGIVH

-346 KPISRLMSDDFL
+346 KPISRLMNDDFL
-358 AVELSQSLQQVSR
+358 AVEISQSLQQVSR
-371 LLTSRARQRIEED
+371 LITSRARQRIEED
-384 FIITLNGDYL
+384 FIITLNGSYL

-438 QRRESVI
+438 QARESII

-475 LNDRVDPS
+475 LNERIDPT
-483 RDFVGHIGGDDFFT
+483 RDFVGHIGGDDFLLVLGPEDWRKRLNQLLDDFQNQCRRFYRPEHLE
-497 GAGPAGLAQ
+497 AGCFIAPNRQGVRQ
-506 AAQPVIGR
+506 E
-514 FPHPMPALLSHRTH
+514 FALLSLSIGVVHLRPEACATLDASQLAEMASQAKHHAKGVVGFSVYLLDVVESPVYMHR
-528 RRRLLRG
+528 
-535 VEPPGRA
+535 
-542 PGVRLVVAVDRCGAF
+542 
-557 VSTGLWTTG
+557 S
-566 CQPVGGAGLTG
+566 
-577 QAPRQGCGRLQHSC
+577 
-591 HRQHG
+591 
-596 QRAAAALSLGGFRV
+596 
-610 LVFEHS
+610 
-616 HHFRGMPGCR
+616 
-626 RHTIG
+626 
-631 WPTETPQA
+631 
-639 LHTLKEAGTRQA
+639 
-651 AGALA
+651 
-656 DDQRAAQ
+656 
-663 WLLGLGVQCGQV
+663 
-675 FKGRGQRLHR
+675 
-685 RRGELQA
+685 
-692 LQQRAVGQQMALAA
+692 
-706 RLVQFVE
+706 

>member
-1 MPAVLFFSIEIAM
+1 M
-14 TMTEQLNALG
+14 TTTEQLSALS
-24 SILAQGSL
+24 SILTQSGL

-50 EALSRGPSNSPLHS
+50 EALTRGPSNSPLHS
-64 PVALFSVASH
+64 PIALFAVARQ
-74 AGRLSELEIACRESA
+74 AGRLSELEIACRQSA
-89 CRRFSEQK
+89 CRRFNEQQ

-104 NISPESLMET
+104 NVSPESLLEA

-119 RTLQLLRDFGIPPSQ
+119 RTLQLLQDLGIAPSQ
-134 VVIELTEQTPTDD
+134 VVIELTEQTPIDD
-147 FDLLQT
+147 FQLLQT
-153 ALHHYRDMGFAI
+153 ALHHYRAMGFSI

-183 RPDYVKIDRHFIDG
+183 RPDYVKIDRHFIDS

-207 VGSILQIARASRA
+207 VGSILQIAKASRA

-249 CRPQEQPPQEAR
+249 GRPQEHPSRDAR
-261 LMLPKQDNANLALS
+261 ALMPKHDSSAVALND
-275 EEGSDL
+275 EGSDL
-281 SALLNEQPAVDQDTA
+281 SALLNDQPAVQRDTPTA
-296 TALVLESFRRQA
+296 TVLEAFRRQA

-314 VLDGRGHPVGIVH
+314 VLDEQGQPCGIVH

-346 KPISRLMSDDFL
+346 KPISRLMNDDFL
-358 AVELSQSLQQVSR
+358 AVEISQSLQQVSR
-371 LLTSRARQRIEED
+371 LITSRARQRIEED
-384 FIITLNGDYL
+384 FIITLNGSYL

-438 QRRESVI
+438 QARESII

-475 LNDRVDPS
+475 LNERIDPT
-483 RDFVGHIGGDDFFT
+483 RDFVGHIGGDDFLLVLGPEDWRKRLNQLLDDFQSQCRRFYRPEHLE
-497 GAGPAGLAQ
+497 AGCFIAPNRQGVRQ
-506 AAQPVIGR
+506 E
-514 FPHPMPALLSHRTH
+514 FALLSLSIGVVH
-528 RRRLLRG
+528 LRP
-535 VEPPGRA
+535 EA
-542 PGVRLVVAVDRCGAF
+542 C
-557 VSTGLWTTG
+557 
-566 CQPVGGAGLTG
+566 
-577 QAPRQGCGRLQHSC
+577 
-591 HRQHG
+591 
-596 QRAAAALSLGGFRV
+596 AALDASQLAEMASQAKHHAKGVVGFSV
-610 LVFEHS
+610 YLLDPTASPKASHLV
-616 HHFRGMPGCR
+616 G
-626 RHTIG
+626 
-631 WPTETPQA
+631 
-639 LHTLKEAGTRQA
+639 
-651 AGALA
+651 
-656 DDQRAAQ
+656 
-663 WLLGLGVQCGQV
+663 
-675 FKGRGQRLHR
+675 
-685 RRGELQA
+685 
-692 LQQRAVGQQMALAA
+692 
-706 RLVQFVE
+706 

>member
-1 MPAVLFFSIEIAM
+1 M
-14 TMTEQLNALG
+14 TTTEQLSALS
-24 SILAQGSL
+24 SILTQSGL

-50 EALSRGPSNSPLHS
+50 EALTRGPSNSPLHS
-64 PVALFSVASH
+64 PIALFAVARQ
-74 AGRLSELEIACRESA
+74 AGRLSELEIACRQSA
-89 CRRFSEQK
+89 CRRFNEQQ

-104 NISPESLMET
+104 NVSPESLLEA

-119 RTLQLLRDFGIPPSQ
+119 RTLQLLQDFGIPPSQ

-147 FDLLQT
+147 FQLLQT
-153 ALHHYRDMGFAI
+153 ALHHYRAMGFSI

-207 VGSILQIARASRA
+207 VGSILQIAKASRA

-249 CRPQEQPPQEAR
+249 GRPQEHPPRDAR
-261 LMLPKQDNANLALS
+261 ALMPKHESTSVALTD
-275 EEGSDL
+275 EGSDL
-281 SALLNEQPAVDQDTA
+281 SALLNEQPAVGRDTPTA
-296 TALVLESFRRQA
+296 TVLEAFRRQA
-308 NLNSLA
+308 NLNSLG
-314 VLDGRGHPVGIVH
+314 VLDEQGQPCGIVH

-333 ALLKP
+333 VLLKP

-346 KPISRLMSDDFL
+346 KPISRLMNDDFL
-358 AVELSQSLQQVSR
+358 AVEMSQSLQQVSR
-371 LLTSRARQRIEED
+371 LITSRARQRIEED
-384 FIITLNGDYL
+384 FIITLNGGYL

-438 QRRESVI
+438 QGRESII

-475 LNDRVDPS
+475 LNERVDPS
-483 RDFVGHIGGDDFFT
+483 RDFVGHIGGDDFLLVLGPEDWRKRLNQLLDDFQSQCRRFYRPEHLE
-497 GAGPAGLAQ
+497 AGCFVAPNRQGVRQ
-506 AAQPVIGR
+506 E
-514 FPHPMPALLSHRTH
+514 FPLLSLSIGVVHLHPEACAELDASLLAEMASQAKHHAKNVPGYSVHVIESLTTPATH
-528 RRRLLRG
+528 LPQLM
-535 VEPPGRA
+535 
-542 PGVRLVVAVDRCGAF
+542 
-557 VSTGLWTTG
+557 
-566 CQPVGGAGLTG
+566 
-577 QAPRQGCGRLQHSC
+577 
-591 HRQHG
+591 G
-596 QRAAAALSLGGFRV
+596 QR
-610 LVFEHS
+610 
-616 HHFRGMPGCR
+616 
-626 RHTIG
+626 
-631 WPTETPQA
+631 
-639 LHTLKEAGTRQA
+639 
-651 AGALA
+651 
-656 DDQRAAQ
+656 
-663 WLLGLGVQCGQV
+663 
-675 FKGRGQRLHR
+675 
-685 RRGELQA
+685 
-692 LQQRAVGQQMALAA
+692 
-706 RLVQFVE
+706 

>member
-1 MPAVLFFSIEIAM
+1 M
-14 TMTEQLNALG
+14 TTTEQLSALS
-24 SILAQGSL
+24 SILTQSGL

-38 IICLSERRILGY
+38 IISLSERRILGY
-50 EALSRGPSNSPLHS
+50 EALTRGPSNSPLHS
-64 PVALFSVASH
+64 PIALFAVARQ
-74 AGRLSELEIACRESA
+74 AGRLSELEIACRQSA
-89 CRRFSEQK
+89 CRRFNEQQ

-104 NISPESLMET
+104 NVSPESLLEA

-119 RTLQLLRDFGIPPSQ
+119 RTLQLLQDFGIPPSQ
-134 VVIELTEQTPTDD
+134 VVIELTEQTPIDD
-147 FDLLQT
+147 FQLLQT
-153 ALHHYRDMGFAI
+153 ALHHYRAMGFSI

-207 VGSILQIARASRA
+207 VGSILQIAKASRA

-249 CRPQEQPPQEAR
+249 GRPQEHPPRDAR
-261 LMLPKQDNANLALS
+261 ALMPKHDSSTVALND
-275 EEGSDL
+275 EGSDL
-281 SALLNEQPAVDQDTA
+281 SALLNDQPAVHRDTPTA
-296 TALVLESFRRQA
+296 TVLEAFRRQA

-314 VLDGRGHPVGIVH
+314 VLDEQGQPCGIVH

-346 KPISRLMSDDFL
+346 KPISRLMNDDFL
-358 AVELSQSLQQVSR
+358 AVEMSQSLQQVSR
-371 LLTSRARQRIEED
+371 LITSRARQRIEED
-384 FIITLNGDYL
+384 FIITLNGGYL

-438 QRRESVI
+438 QGRESVI

-475 LNDRVDPS
+475 LNERVDPS
-483 RDFVGHIGGDDFFT
+483 RDFVGHIGGDDFLLVL
-497 GAGPAGLAQ
+497 GPEDWRKRLNQ
-506 AAQPVIGR
+506 LLDDFQSQCRR
-514 FPHPMPALLSHRTH
+514 FYRPEHLEVGCFIAPNRQGVRQEFPLLS
-528 RRRLLRG
+528 LSIG
-535 VEPPGRA
+535 VVHLHPEACAQLDASQLAEMASQAKHHAKNVPGYS
-542 PGVRLVVAVDRCGAF
+542 VHVIDSL
-557 VSTGLWTTG
+557 SLSS
-566 CQPVGGAGLTG
+566 LH
-577 QAPRQGCGRLQHSC
+577 HS
-591 HRQHG
+591 QIIG
-596 QRAAAALSLGGFRV
+596 QR
-610 LVFEHS
+610 
-616 HHFRGMPGCR
+616 
-626 RHTIG
+626 
-631 WPTETPQA
+631 
-639 LHTLKEAGTRQA
+639 
-651 AGALA
+651 
-656 DDQRAAQ
+656 
-663 WLLGLGVQCGQV
+663 
-675 FKGRGQRLHR
+675 
-685 RRGELQA
+685 
-692 LQQRAVGQQMALAA
+692 
-706 RLVQFVE
+706 

>member
-1 MPAVLFFSIEIAM
+1 M
-14 TMTEQLNALG
+14 TTTEQLSALS
-24 SILAQGSL
+24 SILSQSGL

-50 EALSRGPSNSPLHS
+50 EALTRGPSNSPLHS
-64 PVALFSVASH
+64 PIALFAVARQ
-74 AGRLSELEIACRESA
+74 AGRLSELEIACRQSA
-89 CRRFSEQK
+89 CRRFNEQQ

-104 NISPESLMET
+104 NVSPESLLEA

-119 RTLQLLRDFGIPPSQ
+119 RTLQLLQDFGIPPSQ
-134 VVIELTEQTPTDD
+134 VVIELTEQTPIDD
-147 FDLLQT
+147 FQLLQT
-153 ALHHYRDMGFAI
+153 ALHHYRAMGFSI

-207 VGSILQIARASRA
+207 VGSILQIAKASRA

-249 CRPQEQPPQEAR
+249 GRPQEHPPRDAR
-261 LMLPKQDNANLALS
+261 AMMPKHDSSTVALND
-275 EEGSDL
+275 EGSDL
-281 SALLNEQPAVDQDTA
+281 SALLNDQPAVGRNTPTA
-296 TALVLESFRRQA
+296 TVLEAFRRQA

-314 VLDGRGHPVGIVH
+314 VLDEQGQPCGIVH

-346 KPISRLMSDDFL
+346 KPISRLMNDDFL
-358 AVELSQSLQQVSR
+358 AVEMSQSLQQVSR
-371 LLTSRARQRIEED
+371 LITSRARQRIEED
-384 FIITLNGDYL
+384 FIITLNGSYL

-438 QRRESVI
+438 QGRESVI

-475 LNDRVDPS
+475 LNERVDPS
-483 RDFVGHIGGDDFFT
+483 RDFVGHIGGDDFLLVLGPEDWRKRLNQLLDDFQSQCRRFYRPEHLD
-497 GAGPAGLAQ
+497 AGCFIAPNRQGIRQ
-506 AAQPVIGR
+506 E
-514 FPHPMPALLSHRTH
+514 FPLLS
-528 RRRLLRG
+528 LSIG
-535 VEPPGRA
+535 VVHLHPEACAQLDASQLAEMASQAKHHAKNVPGYS
-542 PGVRLVVAVDRCGAF
+542 VHVID
-557 VSTGLWTTG
+557 SMK
-566 CQPVGGAGLTG
+566 
-577 QAPRQGCGRLQHSC
+577 
-591 HRQHG
+591 
-596 QRAAAALSLGGFRV
+596 ALPFTEV
-610 LVFEHS
+610 LVS
-616 HHFRGMPGCR
+616 G
-626 RHTIG
+626 
-631 WPTETPQA
+631 
-639 LHTLKEAGTRQA
+639 
-651 AGALA
+651 
-656 DDQRAAQ
+656 
-663 WLLGLGVQCGQV
+663 
-675 FKGRGQRLHR
+675 HR
-685 RRGELQA
+685 
-692 LQQRAVGQQMALAA
+692 
-706 RLVQFVE
+706 

>member
-1 MPAVLFFSIEIAM
+1 M
-14 TMTEQLNALG
+14 TTTEQLSALS
-24 SILAQGSL
+24 SILTQSGL

-38 IICLSERRILGY
+38 IISLSERRIIGY

-64 PVALFSVASH
+64 PVALFAIARQ
-74 AGRLSELEIACRESA
+74 AGRLSELEIACRQSA
-89 CRRFSEQK
+89 CRRFNEQQ

-104 NISPESLMET
+104 NVSPESLLEA

-119 RTLQLLRDFGIPPSQ
+119 RTLQLLQDFGIPPSQ

-147 FDLLQT
+147 FQLLQT
-153 ALHHYRDMGFAI
+153 ALHHYRAMGFSI

-207 VGSILQIARASRA
+207 VGSILQIAKASRA
-220 QVIAEGI
+220 KVIAEGI

-249 CRPQEQPPQEAR
+249 CRPQEHPPRDAR
-261 LMLPKQDNANLALS
+261 TLMPKPNSVAAILN
-275 EEGSDL
+275 EEVSDL
-281 SALLNEQPAVDQDTA
+281 SALLNDQPAVTSDTPTA
-296 TALVLESFRRQA
+296 TVLEAFRRQA

-314 VLDGRGHPVGIVH
+314 VLDEQGQPCGIVH

-371 LLTSRARQRIEED
+371 LITSRARQRIEED
-384 FIITLNGDYL
+384 FIITLNGGYL

-438 QRRESVI
+438 QERESVI

-483 RDFVGHIGGDDFFT
+483 RDFVGHIGGDDFLLVLGPEDWRKRLNQLLDDFHSQCRRFYRSEHLE
-497 GAGPAGLAQ
+497 AGCFIAPNRQGVRQ
-506 AAQPVIGR
+506 E
-514 FPHPMPALLSHRTH
+514 FPLLS
-528 RRRLLRG
+528 LSIG
-535 VEPPGRA
+535 
-542 PGVRLVVAVDRCGAF
+542 AVH
-557 VSTGLWTTG
+557 L
-566 CQPVGGAGLTG
+566 
-577 QAPRQGCGRLQHSC
+577 H
-591 HRQHG
+591 
-596 QRAAAALSLGGFRV
+596 
-610 LVFEHS
+610 
-616 HHFRGMPGCR
+616 
-626 RHTIG
+626 
-631 WPTETPQA
+631 PQA
-639 LHTLKEAGTRQA
+639 
-651 AGALA
+651 
-656 DDQRAAQ
+656 
-663 WLLGLGVQCGQV
+663 CGQLDASQLAEMASQAKHHAKNV
-675 FKGRGQRLHR
+675 PGYSVHVIDSLAVPGPEE
-685 RRGELQA
+685 EL
-692 LQQRAVGQQMALAA
+692 LIGHH
-706 RLVQFVE
+706 

>member
-1 MPAVLFFSIEIAM
+1 M
-14 TMTEQLNALG
+14 TTTEQLSALS
-24 SILAQGSL
+24 SILTQSGL

-50 EALSRGPSNSPLHS
+50 EALTRGPSNSPLHS
-64 PVALFSVASH
+64 PIALFAVARQ
-74 AGRLSELEIACRESA
+74 AGRLSELEIACRQSA
-89 CRRFSEQK
+89 CRRFNEQQ

-104 NISPESLMET
+104 NVSPESLLEA

-119 RTLQLLRDFGIPPSQ
+119 RTLQLLQDFGIPPSQ
-134 VVIELTEQTPTDD
+134 VVIELTEQTPIDD
-147 FDLLQT
+147 FQLLQT
-153 ALHHYRDMGFAI
+153 ALHHYRAMGFSI

-207 VGSILQIARASRA
+207 VGSILQIAKASRA

-249 CRPQEQPPQEAR
+249 GRPQEHPSRDAR
-261 LMLPKQDNANLALS
+261 AMMPKHDSSAVALND
-275 EEGSDL
+275 EGSDL
-281 SALLNEQPAVDQDTA
+281 SALLNDQPAVHRETPTA
-296 TALVLESFRRQA
+296 TVLEAFRRQA

-314 VLDGRGHPVGIVH
+314 VLDEQGQPCGIVH

-346 KPISRLMSDDFL
+346 KPISRLMNDDFL
-358 AVELSQSLQQVSR
+358 AVEISQSLQQVSR
-371 LLTSRARQRIEED
+371 LITSRARQRIEED
-384 FIITLNGDYL
+384 FIITLNGGYL

-438 QRRESVI
+438 QARESII

-475 LNDRVDPS
+475 LNERIDPT
-483 RDFVGHIGGDDFFT
+483 RDFVGHIGGDDFLLVLGPEDWRKRLNQLLDDFQNQCRRFYRPEHLE
-497 GAGPAGLAQ
+497 AGCFVAPNRQGVRQ
-506 AAQPVIGR
+506 E
-514 FPHPMPALLSHRTH
+514 FALLSLSIGVVH
-528 RRRLLRG
+528 LRPEACAALDASQLAEMASQAKHHAKG
-535 VEPPGRA
+535 VVGFSVYLIDSLIA
-542 PGVRLVVAVDRCGAF
+542 PDLH
-557 VSTGLWTTG
+557 L
-566 CQPVGGAGLTG
+566 PHLI
-577 QAPRQGCGRLQHSC
+577 
-591 HRQHG
+591 G
-596 QRAAAALSLGGFRV
+596 QR
-610 LVFEHS
+610 
-616 HHFRGMPGCR
+616 
-626 RHTIG
+626 
-631 WPTETPQA
+631 
-639 LHTLKEAGTRQA
+639 
-651 AGALA
+651 
-656 DDQRAAQ
+656 
-663 WLLGLGVQCGQV
+663 
-675 FKGRGQRLHR
+675 
-685 RRGELQA
+685 
-692 LQQRAVGQQMALAA
+692 
-706 RLVQFVE
+706 

>member
-1 MPAVLFFSIEIAM
+1 M
-14 TMTEQLNALG
+14 TTTEQLSALS
-24 SILAQGSL
+24 SILTQSGL

-50 EALSRGPSNSPLHS
+50 EALTRGPSNSPLHS
-64 PVALFSVASH
+64 PIALFAVARQ
-74 AGRLSELEIACRESA
+74 AGRLSELEIACRQSA
-89 CRRFSEQK
+89 CRRFNEQQ

-104 NISPESLMET
+104 NVSPESLLEA

-119 RTLQLLRDFGIPPSQ
+119 RTLQLLQDFGIPPSQ
-134 VVIELTEQTPTDD
+134 VVIELTEQTPIDD
-147 FDLLQT
+147 FQLLQT
-153 ALHHYRDMGFAI
+153 ALHHYRAMGFSI

-207 VGSILQIARASRA
+207 VGSILQIAKASRA

-249 CRPQEQPPQEAR
+249 GRPQEHPPRDAR
-261 LMLPKQDNANLALS
+261 ALMPKHDSSAVALND
-275 EEGSDL
+275 EGSDL
-281 SALLNEQPAVDQDTA
+281 SALLNEQPAVGRDTPTA
-296 TALVLESFRRQA
+296 TVLEAFRRQA

-314 VLDGRGHPVGIVH
+314 VLDEQGQPCGIVH

-346 KPISRLMSDDFL
+346 KPISRLMNDDFL
-358 AVELSQSLQQVSR
+358 AVEMSQSLQQVSR
-371 LLTSRARQRIEED
+371 LITSRARQRIEED
-384 FIITLNGDYL
+384 FIITLNGGYL

-438 QRRESVI
+438 QARESII

-475 LNDRVDPS
+475 LNERIDPT
-483 RDFVGHIGGDDFFT
+483 RDFVGHIGGDDFLLVLGPEDWRKRLNQLLDDFQSQCRRFYRPEHLE
-497 GAGPAGLAQ
+497 AGCFVAPNRQGVRQ
-506 AAQPVIGR
+506 E
-514 FPHPMPALLSHRTH
+514 FALLSLSIGVVH
-528 RRRLLRG
+528 LRPEACAELDASQLAEMASQAKHHAKG
-535 VEPPGRA
+535 VAGCSVHLIE
-542 PGVRLVVAVDRCGAF
+542 GVN
-557 VSTGLWTTG
+557 
-566 CQPVGGAGLTG
+566 
-577 QAPRQGCGRLQHSC
+577 
-591 HRQHG
+591 
-596 QRAAAALSLGGFRV
+596 
-610 LVFEHS
+610 
-616 HHFRGMPGCR
+616 
-626 RHTIG
+626 
-631 WPTETPQA
+631 TEA
-639 LHTLKEAGTRQA
+639 IFLHNL
-651 AGALA
+651 
-656 DDQRAAQ
+656 
-663 WLLGLGVQCGQV
+663 
-675 FKGRGQRLHR
+675 
-685 RRGELQA
+685 
-692 LQQRAVGQQMALAA
+692 
-706 RLVQFVE
+706 